1 MSHPA
6 TGPRRPATR
15 GGLDVV
21 RTGARLVRAPVTGA
35 MAGQVTLALS
45 GLVLQ
50 VAAARALGAAGLAT
64 WSLAYGV
71 VVLATA
77 LASGLVGDSLTVLDR
92 HRPDTRAGLH
102 AWAVLLAVSTALVC
116 GMVASLSGWSAGAA
130 LLLVV
135 AAAAFV
141 VEDLLRRLLMASRR
155 FWSLTAVDV
164 TSLVV
169 GLACLVGAAAAL
181 GPLTLGSFALALAGG
196 QTAAALVAWA
206 LLPASERPRG
216 PWRAPALRAV
226 FSFGVWR
233 AAGQAIRPA
242 LLTVMRLLVLG
253 VLGAAA
259 YGPLEA
265 ARIVTAPTLLVV
277 TGLGSFLLPH
287 VVGLRTAAPATSLRA
302 ADRAAWGLA
311 AAVTAVGAAVVLAL
325 PVIGPALTG
334 GSFAVPAGAV
344 AAWSLYAVASAM
356 LLPYASMA
364 SAHHRPRAVLAARS
378 TELLSLG
385 GVVLLVL
392 LGPGAIVWA
401 PLALAVGP
409 VLAAALLRARI
420 LVPLTR
426 HTPGTASSSAV
437 PQSVAGGHGA

>member
-1 MSHPA
+1 MTEGLRGHA
-6 TGPRRPATR
+6 R

-21 RTGARLVRAPVTGA
+21 RTGVRLVRAPVTGA

-71 VVLATA
+71 IVLATA

-92 HRPDTRAGLH
+92 HRPGTRAGLH
-102 AWAVLLAVSTALVC
+102 VWAVVLPVATAVGC
-116 GMVASLSGWSAGAA
+116 GVVARVSGWSAGAA
-130 LLLVV
+130 LLLVA

-141 VEDLLRRLLMASRR
+141 VEDLLRRLLMATRR

-169 GLACLVGAAAAL
+169 GLACLVGAAAL
-181 GPLTLGSFALALAGG
+181 GPLTLASFALALAGG
-196 QTAAALVAWA
+196 QTAAALVAWC
-206 LLPASERPRG
+206 LLPAAERPRG

-233 AAGQAIRPA
+233 ATGQGIRPA
-242 LLTVMRLLVLG
+242 LLTVVRLLVLA

-287 VVGLRTAAPATSLRA
+287 FVGLRTATTATSLRA
-302 ADRAAWGLA
+302 ADRAAGGLA
-311 AAVTAVGAAVVLAL
+311 VAVTAVGAVVLLAL
-325 PVIGPALTG
+325 PVLGPALTG
-334 GSFAVPAGAV
+334 GSFAVPAVAV
-344 AAWSLYAVASAM
+344 AAWGVYAVASAV
-356 LLPYASMA
+356 LLPYAGMA

-378 TELLSLG
+378 TELLSLA
-385 GVVLLVL
+385 GVLLLVL
-392 LGPGAIVWA
+392 AGPGAVVWA

-409 VLAAALLRARI
+409 VLAAALLRARV

-426 HTPGTASSSAV
+426 LQPAGAGETPTSQPAV
-437 PQSVAGGHGA
+437 TGPDA

>member
-1 MSHPA
+1 MTEGLRGHA
-6 TGPRRPATR
+6 R

-21 RTGARLVRAPVTGA
+21 RTGVRLARAPVTGA

-71 VVLATA
+71 IVLATA

-92 HRPDTRAGLH
+92 HRPGTRAGLH
-102 AWAVLLAVSTALVC
+102 VWAVVLAVATAVGC
-116 GMVASLSGWSAGAA
+116 GVVARVSGWSAGAA
-130 LLLVV
+130 LLLVA

-141 VEDLLRRLLMASRR
+141 VEDLLRRLLMATRR

-169 GLACLVGAAAAL
+169 GLACLVGAAAL
-181 GPLTLGSFALALAGG
+181 GPLTLASFALALAGG
-196 QTAAALVAWA
+196 QTAAALVAWC
-206 LLPASERPRG
+206 LLPGAERPRG

-233 AAGQAIRPA
+233 AAGQGIRPA
-242 LLTVMRLLVLG
+242 LLTVVRLLVLA

-287 VVGLRTAAPATSLRA
+287 FVGLRTATTATSLRA
-302 ADRAAWGLA
+302 ADRAAGGLA
-311 AAVTAVGAAVVLAL
+311 VAVTAVGAVVLLAL
-325 PVIGPALTG
+325 PVLGPALTG
-334 GSFAVPAGAV
+334 GSFAVPAAAV
-344 AAWSLYAVASAM
+344 AAWGVYAVASAV
-356 LLPYASMA
+356 LLPYAGMA

-378 TELLSLG
+378 TELLSLA
-385 GVVLLVL
+385 GVLLLVL
-392 LGPGAIVWA
+392 AGPGAVVWA

-409 VLAAALLRARI
+409 VLAAALLRARV

-426 HTPGTASSSAV
+426 LQPARAGEAPTSQPAV
-437 PQSVAGGHGA
+437 TGPDA